1 MRVCKLYDYSLEPKE
16 VGPTSLLHDGS
27 VTFSAKLAVWVL
39 IKPFI
44 DWGTACNVVPVQEA

>member
-1 MRVCKLYDYSLEPKE
+1 MRVCKLYDYCMAPEE
-16 VGPTSLLHDGS
+16 VGLTSLLRDRS
-27 VTFSAKLAVWVL
+27 VRFSAKLAVWVL